1 MSLFRPGCGDE
12 TVAGNGWPGGG
23 DAVSGARA
31 AAWAQ
36 SGGEASESRRL
47 SPPGPRPARGAR
59 ASPWGGGQTPLVG
72 RSVAARL
79 PSPGRER
86 EGRPDL
92 DTHQIGDFQWLKGQA
107 QSGRSRCGETAAPQM
122 GGGSACFPP
131 PSRRQQSCKATP
143 RREAGQRFGP

>member
-36 SGGEASESRRL
+36 SGGAAAAAGDRTASESGRL

-72 RSVAARL
+72 RSVAAR
-79 PSPGRER
+79 PSSPGRGR
-86 EGRPDL
+86 EGRPDP
-92 DTHQIGDFQWLKGQA
+92 DTHRISDFQ
-107 QSGRSRCGETAAPQM
+107 
-122 GGGSACFPP
+122 
-131 PSRRQQSCKATP
+131 
-143 RREAGQRFGP
+143 